1 MVYNFAMNVV
11 HYSVQLYHYQVA
23 TDIAEL
29 CKGWKLVLN
38 PNDKKLECIIIFLFI
53 VMVVHWDVML
63 LSS

>member
-29 CKGWKLVLN
+29 CKEWKLVLN
-38 PNDKKLECIIIFLFI
+38 QFTCDN
-53 VMVVHWDVML
+53 
-63 LSS
+63 